1 MNANKNEYTPNQ
13 IIVTAD
19 KKDKTN
25 DNEKYKIKIT
35 NKRQFNFFQW
45 FVLSNENM
53 RGTYL
58 FSLPKNIKRLN
69 SISRLS
75 IVEASKIIQ
84 EVIDVHYHHNNDS
97 IKYYCWKVD
106 EFLDSLLSEKEFDW
120 FKTNADACYFVW
132 LNIKNFHPE
141 LSNEFMGYYLEN
153 MPHSFER
160 KVIDANGNQV
170 LETGPTNFLN
180 GISNS
185 MQFPVSH
192 QERYDAIVNYLDR
205 VPASLQS
212 RLFYIKNIREQWHFK
227 RSNRKEINIPLS
239 DEALCEWA
247 WQYMHQKTYPRKR
260 VYTETT
266 VPTKNEGASE
276 KSTFNS
282 EDSKNIA
289 STTDG
294 ETHVKK
300 GYVVKEFGPD
310 NQNPYPPAIE
320 WRKAFNL
327 IQPQTPAET
336 YLAVNAVWFFYINNT
351 PNEAVLL
358 QQFRRARDTYLTRRN
373 KCKK

>member
-1 MNANKNEYTPNQ
+1 MNANKNEYSPDQ
-13 IIVTAD
+13 IIVTAV
-19 KKDKTN
+19 KKDKIN

-45 FVLSNENM
+45 FVLNNENM

-58 FSLPKNIKRLN
+58 SSLPKNIKRLN
-69 SISRLS
+69 SINRLS
-75 IVEASKIIQ
+75 IAEASKIIQ
-84 EVIDVHYHHNNDS
+84 EVIDVYYHHNKDS
-97 IKYYCWKVD
+97 IMYYCRRVD

-120 FKTNADACYFVW
+120 FKSNSDACYFVW
-132 LNIKNFHPE
+132 LNIKNFYPE
-141 LSNEFMGYYLEN
+141 LSSEYIRYCSEN

-160 KVIDANGNQV
+160 IVIDANGNQAS
-170 LETGPTNFLN
+170 ETGTTNFLN
-180 GISNS
+180 NISNS
-185 MQFPVSH
+185 NQFPVSH
-192 QERYDAIVNYLDR
+192 KERYDAIVNYLDR

-212 RLFYIKNIREQWHFK
+212 RLFYIKNIRAQWHYK
-227 RSNRKEINIPLS
+227 RSNSKEINIPLS
-239 DEALCEWA
+239 DEALCKWA
-247 WQYMHQKTYPRKR
+247 WQYMDQKTYPRKR
-260 VYTETT
+260 VYIETT
-266 VPTKNEGASE
+266 MPTKNEGASE
-276 KSTFNS
+276 KCTFNP
-282 EDSKNIA
+282 EDSKSTT

-294 ETHVKK
+294 ETRVKK
-300 GYVVKEFGPD
+300 GYIVKEFGPD
-310 NQNPYPPAIE
+310 NQNPYPLAIE